1 MVLLGSNYL
10 KKGNVQ
16 MSNQKTTL
24 TEFYVTHQGKWVIDE
39 KSNLYIECYVTNDA
53 QRILSLRG
61 TARAMDLR
69 GGGSTALAR
78 NLKSLWIK
86 PYLTD
91 GLKKWLDDVENN
103 NITKVNGKQ
112 GPSFIP
118 FEASLFVDVCNAY
131 VQAKN
136 DGVFLP
142 FSQWETQSKI
152 ADKLLK
158 VMSAFAK
165 IGIVAI
171 IDEVTGYQEER
182 ERDELQ
188 KLLAKYVREEFLQW
202 TRRFPNEFYKEMFR
216 LRGWE
221 YRGSPK
227 PPLVGKIT
235 NFLVYEQLPQGV
247 LDELQMKNPVV
258 IKGYRRY
265 RHHQF
270 LTEETGIPHLDKHL
284 ASVVTLM
291 KAFDNWKD
299 FEAAFQRV
307 FGLSSQ
313 ENLNFA
319 SKKKKQ
325 R

>member
-1 MVLLGSNYL
+1 
-10 KKGNVQ
+10 

-24 TEFYVTHQGKWVIDE
+24 TKPYATHQGKWVIDE
-39 KSNLYIECYVTNDA
+39 KNNLYIECYVTNEA
-53 QRILSLRG
+53 QRMLSLRG
-61 TARAMDLR
+61 TARTMDLR

-78 NLKSLWIK
+78 NLKSQWIQ

-91 GLKKWLDDVENN
+91 GLKKWLDDVANN
-103 NITKVNGKQ
+103 NITKISGKQ
-112 GPSFIP
+112 GSPFVP
-118 FEASLFVDVCNAY
+118 FEASLFVDVCKAY

-136 DGVFLP
+136 DGVFSH
-142 FSQWETQSKI
+142 SQWESQSKI
-152 ADKLLK
+152 ADRLLK

-188 KLLAKYVREEFLQW
+188 KLLAKYISEEFLPW
-202 TRRFPNEFYKEMFR
+202 ARRFPSEFYKEMFR
-216 LRGWE
+216 LKGWE
-221 YRGSPK
+221 YRGSQK

-235 NFLVYEQLPQGV
+235 NLLVYEQLPEGV
-247 LDELQMKNPVV
+247 LDELRRKNPVV
-258 IKGYRRY
+258 IEKGYRRY
-265 RHHQF
+265 KHHQF

-291 KAFDNWKD
+291 KAFDNWKE